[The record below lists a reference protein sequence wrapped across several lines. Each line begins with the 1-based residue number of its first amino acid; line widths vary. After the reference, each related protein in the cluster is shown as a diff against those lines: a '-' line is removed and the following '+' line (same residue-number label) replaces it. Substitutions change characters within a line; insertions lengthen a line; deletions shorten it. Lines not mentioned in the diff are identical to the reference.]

1 MKIPASEKPERPLGG
16 YYSPGQDI
24 HFRLTTR
31 EEETELFV
39 KARDGDETARTF
51 LIQNHLLFARQEAM
65 RQVKGALPDDEVIS
79 AANFAIMKA
88 MESFDHKLGFRFTTY
103 LRPFIMGEI
112 AALWKSKYSVP
123 GVLDPSAT
131 APHMRVASPLSG
143 GLVRRNSFE
152 SSEDRQWSCRGAV
165 DPESLDQCDQHP
177 GEANDLANFN
187 REQLN
192 VVLTKLDP
200 RKRAVIEGRFG
211 LNDQPR
217 KTLDE
222 MGTALKLTRER
233 IRQLETEALGDLQK
247 LLRRRGVVEVV

>member
-1 MKIPASEKPERPLGG
+1 MKTPASEKPERPLGG

-39 KARDGDETARTF
+39 KARAGDETARTF

-88 MESFDHKLGFRFTTY
+88 MDSFDHTLGFRFTTY
-103 LRPFIMGEI
+103 LRPFITGEI
-112 AALWKSKYSVP
+112 AALWKSKYSA

-131 APHMRVASPLSG
+131 APRVFAQS
-143 GLVRRNSFE
+143 VRIPGQEAWRKI
-152 SSEDRQWSCRGAV
+152 GAQEGEEWTPH
-165 DPESLDQCDQHP
+165 DPAVHPDQCDTHP

-192 VVLTKLDP
+192 IVLTKLDP

-222 MGTALKLTRER
+222 MGQALKLTRER
-233 IRQLETEALGDLQK
+233 IRQLEAEALADLQK